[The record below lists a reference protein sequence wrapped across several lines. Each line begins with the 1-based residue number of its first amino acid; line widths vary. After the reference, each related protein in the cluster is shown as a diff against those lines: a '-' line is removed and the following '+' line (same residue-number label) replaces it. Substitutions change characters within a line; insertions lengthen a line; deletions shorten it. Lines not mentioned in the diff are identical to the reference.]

1 MQIPFL
7 AVKLLGISFAIT
19 LYFLLGFGTAKGL
32 DYITGKLNLQQEND
46 KYTWQI
52 MLELVLRICF
62 LGILI
67 YAARNVVERIPFPLD
82 GVSGFKYGRL
92 KELQSEF
99 IFAIPLLEFHSNFA
113 SKLDNLSKRMFPI
126 VSDNNV
132 AFRVDRR

>member
-32 DYITGKLNLQQEND
+32 DYITGKLNLQQENE
-46 KYTWQI
+46 KYSWQI

-67 YAARNVVERIPFPLD
+67 YAARNVVERVPFPLD
-82 GVSGFKYGRL
+82 GVSGFKYARL

-99 IFAIPLLEFHSNFA
+99 IFAIPLLEFHSNFS
-113 SKLDNLSKRMFPI
+113 SKLDNLSKRMFPNQ
-126 VSDNNV
+126 SSSSSST
-132 AFRVDRR
+132 